1 MPPAVM
7 PSATTIA
14 EVCPDHVQDRELQ
27 GAVEIR
33 YRDSAQVNKVAISA
47 IFTIVSCNDLEPAG
61 NISMASA
68 SGWMLSNLTRYWHAV
83 APGSGQLSHNHVS
96 ISWLP
101 LFLEALN
108 AVLYRMA
115 AIKVPSAS
123 VVNRS
128 VILSSQVL
136 TTLLRARLFPLDS
149 VTERAIC
156 IMLFHFASLTQNPQY
171 IHLNVIERF
180 SPYHCDVQEK
190 RSQSGG
196 FGEDLQVRYIPSL
209 KISIT

>member
-1 MPPAVM
+1 MPQAVM
-7 PSATTIA
+7 PSAMTIA
-14 EVCPDHVQDRELQ
+14 EVCPSHVRDRELQ

-47 IFTIVSCNDLEPAG
+47 IFAIVTCNDLEPTG
-61 NISMASA
+61 KNLMASA
-68 SGWMLSNLTRYWHAV
+68 SGWMLSNLTRYWHA
-83 APGSGQLSHNHVS
+83 APPGSGQPSHNHVS

-115 AIKVPSAS
+115 AIKVPSAI
-123 VVNRS
+123 VDRS

-149 VTERAIC
+149 VMERALC
-156 IMLFHFASLTQNPQY
+156 IMLFHFASLTQNSQY
-171 IHLNVIERF
+171 IPPNFIGRVLAD
-180 SPYHCDVQEK
+180 HCDAQEN
-190 RSQSGG
+190 RSHSGE
-196 FGEDLQVRYIPSL
+196 FSEDLKV
-209 KISIT
+209 